1 MQCAKCKTENAETV
15 TFCVRCHAPM
25 KYICPA
31 CKHVQ
36 LQGGKCEK
44 CGVDFAKY
52 AAMMVFQAK
61 DSAQLQRSKAKERSG
76 IVKQILLLPITG
88 GLSLIKYF
96 AGRAKGD

>member
-1 MQCAKCKTENAETV
+1 MQCPKCKTENSEKITY
-15 TFCVRCHAPM
+15 CVRCHTPL
-25 KYICPA
+25 KYICPS

-52 AAMMVFQAK
+52 AAMLVFQAK
-61 DSAQLQRSKAKERSG
+61 DTAQSERARVKG
-76 IVKQILLLPITG
+76 RAAILKQILLLPITG

-96 AGRAKGD
+96 AGRAKGE